1 MSTNERQ
8 SLVDY
13 FRDID
18 GGDVVALPPWQAGY
32 EQSEGHAEAR
42 DEAARRGV
50 ADPVWV
56 FWHRQAAASFD
67 AEGQLTAPLRINW
80 GGDHDRV
87 AELLAGLPEPF
98 RVKDNGPGGVFEI
111 TSGALATRAEAPL
124 PAVADTADVK
134 ARIQLIASRK
144 AEERTDAE
152 WAWLNRVLVD
162 GDRAAQGY
170 VVRHLAGA
178 EQLTDEALETLMT
191 DWVSIYAKSPID
203 VLIWDLLRTLRTR
216 SDPRLDDIVAKAAK
230 RKRWTF
236 AAGVAD
242 FLSEVGDPAGLPL
255 LYELALTPGRY
266 EHTPGNGAALRGWVR
281 IRAEHEGRSVAT
293 VASEALQNNAFD
305 AAARK
310 ALQTIIDTGR
320 V

>member
-18 GGDVVALPPWQAGY
+18 GGDVVALPPWRAGY
-32 EQSEGHAEAR
+32 EKSEGHAQAR
-42 DEAARRGV
+42 GEAARRGV

-67 AEGQLTAPLRINW
+67 AQGKLTAPLRINW

-87 AELLAGLPEPF
+87 AELLAGMPEPF

-111 TSGALATRAEAPL
+111 TSGALATRAEAPF

-134 ARIQLIASRK
+134 ARVQFIASRK

-191 DWVSIYAKSPID
+191 DWVSIYAKSPTD
-203 VLIWDLLRTLRTR
+203 V
-216 SDPRLDDIVAKAAK
+216 
-230 RKRWTF
+230 
-236 AAGVAD
+236 
-242 FLSEVGDPAGLPL
+242 
-255 LYELALTPGRY
+255 
-266 EHTPGNGAALRGWVR
+266 
-281 IRAEHEGRSVAT
+281 
-293 VASEALQNNAFD
+293 
-305 AAARK
+305 
-310 ALQTIIDTGR
+310 
-320 V
+320 

>member
-8 SLVDY
+8 VLVNY

-32 EQSEGHAEAR
+32 DQSEGHDEAR
-42 DEAARRGV
+42 EEATRRGV
-50 ADPVWV
+50 ADAVWM
-56 FWHRQAAASFD
+56 FWHRQAAAAFD
-67 AEGQLTAPLRINW
+67 AQGQLTGPLRINW
-80 GGDHDRV
+80 GGDHHRV
-87 AELLAGLPEPF
+87 AQLLAGLPEPF
-98 RVKDNGPGGVFEI
+98 RVKDNGAGGVFEI
-111 TSGALATRAEAPL
+111 TSTAVATRAEAPF
-124 PAVADTADVK
+124 PAVADTAEVK
-134 ARIQLIASRK
+134 ARVKLITSQK

-178 EQLTDEALETLMT
+178 EQLTDEALETLMA
-191 DWVSIYAKSPID
+191 DWVSIYAKSPTD
-203 VLIWDLLRTLRTR
+203 VLIWDLLCTLRKR
-216 SDPRLDDIVAKAAK
+216 SDPRLDDLVAKAAK

-236 AAGVAD
+236 AAGVAH

-255 LYELALTPGRY
+255 LYELALTPGPY

-281 IRAEHEGRSVAT
+281 IRAEHEGRSVAD
-293 VASEALQNNAFD
+293 VASEALRDPAFD
-305 AAARK
+305 AAARNG
-310 ALQTIIDTGR
+310 LQKIIDAGR